1 MMMIVVDF
9 VSSFKHFSLQ
19 TLPFHFSGKKV
30 EISVSQRSLC
40 LGKTIYFSISIQ
52 VGHYYLS
59 MLFKLDFFTALKI

>member
-40 LGKTIYFSISIQ
+40 LGKN
-52 VGHYYLS
+52 H
-59 MLFKLDFFTALKI
+59 LFLDFHTSRTLLPFNAFQA